1 MRKFIGAI
9 ILLSLTLIAV
19 FLNRAYMEKLNIRM
33 NNLLEK
39 AQINTDISDSQ
50 KYLEELLYIVDNNK
64 LYLGAVCS
72 EDILFELNKDINN
85 AIILF
90 ETKNYDEIS
99 TVLGFISQ
107 DIQGIYKNELLTL
120 ETLF

>member
-19 FLNRAYMEKLNIRM
+19 FLNRAYMKKLNNRM
-33 NNLLEK
+33 NDLLTK
-39 AQINTDISDSQ
+39 AQMNTDISDSQ

-72 EDILFELNKDINN
+72 EDILFDLNRDINS

-90 ETKNYDEIS
+90 KTKNYDEIS
-99 TVLGFISQ
+99 SVLGFISQ
-107 DIQGIYKNELLTL
+107 DIQEICKKELLTL